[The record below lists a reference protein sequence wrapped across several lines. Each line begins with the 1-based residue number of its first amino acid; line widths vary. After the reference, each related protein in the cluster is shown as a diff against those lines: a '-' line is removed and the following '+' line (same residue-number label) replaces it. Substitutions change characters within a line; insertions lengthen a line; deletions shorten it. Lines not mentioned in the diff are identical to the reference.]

1 MLYFLCLCCC
11 CCLHCLMLYQIGVLL
26 FSLSIKSSLGNFL
39 KFITCEM
46 YLKSNFYVHFL
57 SLYFFLSVL
66 LLIYL
71 ANYRKALFWLIYF
84 PQNNK
89 TTHKKNKSFYFI
101 STFQQTMYETFIFLS
116 CRSLPLNT
124 LVPNCIA
131 SEALI
136 SLSIRRAK
144 VILHLL
150 FNGLEN
156 CIMKI
161 IKH

>member
-1 MLYFLCLCCC
+1 
-11 CCLHCLMLYQIGVLL
+11 
-26 FSLSIKSSLGNFL
+26 
-39 KFITCEM
+39 
-46 YLKSNFYVHFL
+46 
-57 SLYFFLSVL
+57 
-66 LLIYL
+66 
-71 ANYRKALFWLIYF
+71 
-84 PQNNK
+84 
-89 TTHKKNKSFYFI
+89 
-101 STFQQTMYETFIFLS
+101 MYETFIFLS

-124 LVPNCIA
+124 LVPNFIA